1 MMEIADKYGLEANIT
16 ASSFENYTPQYDSL
30 SATEK
35 AGWEA
40 IAEKGYIIVGYTIF
54 APIAY

>member
-1 MMEIADKYGLEANIT
+1 MMEIAEKYGLESNIKT
-16 ASSFENYTPQYDSL
+16 DSFENYTPQYDSL
-30 SATEK
+30 SAKEK